1 MTLWATLILLGL
13 MTYLWLAG
21 RSNPDDVIGLL
32 EQILAIT
39 LGLVVLFIGRSLLLE
54 LLVLVFALR
63 LPAARRNHAVAARSK
78 AGKDMLMPF

>member
-63 LPAARRNHAVAARSK
+63 
-78 AGKDMLMPF
+78 

>member
-39 LGLVVLFIGRSLLLE
+39 LGLVVLFIGRSLLL
-54 LLVLVFALR
+54 
-63 LPAARRNHAVAARSK
+63 
-78 AGKDMLMPF
+78 

>member
-54 LLVLVFALR
+54 LWCWYLPYVCRLRVATILWQLAPRLV
-63 LPAARRNHAVAARSK
+63 K
-78 AGKDMLMPF
+78 TC

>member
-1 MTLWATLILLGL
+1 MILLGL

-21 RSNPDDVIGLL
+21 RRNPDDVIGLL

-63 LPAARRNHAVAARSK
+63 LPAARS
-78 AGKDMLMPF
+78 G

>member
-1 MTLWATLILLGL
+1 MGEQYGSRRGKLKAIGVSRMTLWATLILLGL

-39 LGLVVLFIGRSLLLE
+39 LGLVCLLYTSPSP
-54 LLVLVFALR
+54 R
-63 LPAARRNHAVAARSK
+63 DR
-78 AGKDMLMPF
+78 G